1 MITTATSRVTNDFAS
16 NRLVQGLVVF
26 CSAVWI
32 WAAIAPKYRFD
43 WLLENVLLAGG
54 VALLI
59 WLYRTHPFSQL
70 SYTLIAIFFSL
81 HTVGAHYTY
90 SEVPWGVWLQSI
102 TGAERNHYDRI
113 VHFSFGLLIAYP
125 VRELLMRSAGL
136 RRGVSIF
143 FGFAV
148 MVASSEI
155 YELIEWIVATMVNP
169 EAALAFLGTQ
179 GDAFDAQKD
188 TGLALLGT
196 VIALGLTKTLE
207 RSPQSAA
214 R

>member
-1 MITTATSRVTNDFAS
+1 
-16 NRLVQGLVVF
+16 
-26 CSAVWI
+26 
-32 WAAIAPKYRFD
+32 
-43 WLLENVLLAGG
+43 
-54 VALLI
+54 
-59 WLYRTHPFSQL
+59 
-70 SYTLIAIFFSL
+70 
-81 HTVGAHYTY
+81 
-90 SEVPWGVWLQSI
+90 
-102 TGAERNHYDRI
+102 
-113 VHFSFGLLIAYP
+113 
-125 VRELLMRSAGL
+125 
-136 RRGVSIF
+136 
-143 FGFAV
+143 
-148 MVASSEI
+148 VASSEI